1 MQDLNKAASP
11 TDGGSYN
18 VDELVEFTDVKG
30 DLKDI
35 VTLMSDI
42 DTIARKIGTTGD
54 KLKEQ
59 LTAQKLAKIE
69 EIRRQNMSSKELT
82 EYIKKQKEATAN
94 QAEQLEQA
102 LQIAEAAGM
111 PTKEIKDQLDLSK
124 KRLAQLKQEE
134 RLNRKNNTLAGK
146 YRSEK
151 AARAA
156 RKGETEEQKAER
168 KAAAKELR
176 EEAKYNLGSNIV
188 DALKKGL
195 NKLSHKFT
203 ESFQS
208 AESILTSYNHSMNA
222 RLQGTD
228 RTYKSMAK
236 LINSN
241 VSLSRYV
248 EQQKVLENLNKA
260 VNAGIVYNVELR
272 AYLDTLQEGIV
283 GTFDAFS
290 ADLTRLVRQQQSDS
304 TTARLGMETALDK
317 TLNSWFLDS
326 AYLSDQFDNVT
337 NALLD
342 LELTMTKEGATELEY
357 VAQKWLGSLYSVGA
371 SGSMVQ
377 AIANAINMLG
387 TGNVQGLASNSQM
400 QALLA
405 MSASR
410 GGLDY
415 AQMLTEGIDAS
426 DLNTLMKSMIEYL
439 SQIANS
445 TNSNVVA
452 SAYGDVFGVGI
463 ADLKSILNLVDVGT
477 IYQQTLTYADAYNEV
492 NNQIANLSSRYSLVE
507 QMNNA
512 LSNAVFSSA
521 QNIVTNT
528 PLYILYKALGLIEDV
543 GGDNTTFGVSA
554 AGFGVTIGNIAS
566 LAKSA
571 MVGIS
576 TAVSLA
582 KGVSN
587 MFAEANGTSLDR
599 WNAKDTLQSARGSGF
614 NLLDYGGESYSTS
627 VGNASSADMESGTI
641 NDSYDKANKYRK
653 NKKGTSIEEEH
664 DITDLYTALF
674 DGQPAGVLTL
684 MGTDITDMKT
694 NIAALRTDIE
704 AAITENMFNMNITA
718 VNGKPVNDGLPIM
731 FSDDKGY
738 LQLSALMSAVSGGL
752 GLGGKTGGHTLQEFI
767 EVFLDNI
774 YNEDTSALNVNLA
787 GNEVEATS
795 FLTNSVSSNA
805 VGRIGG

>member
-18 VDELVEFTDVKG
+18 VDELVEFTDVKS

-59 LTAQKLAKIE
+59 LSAQKLAQIE
-69 EIRRQNMSSKELT
+69 QIRRQNMSSKELT

-94 QAEQLEQA
+94 QTQQLEES
-102 LQIAEAAGM
+102 LKIAEAAGM
-111 PTKEIKDQLDLSK
+111 PTKKIEEQLKLSK

-134 RLNRKNNTLAGK
+134 KQNRKNNTLLGK

-151 AARAA
+151 EARN
-156 RKGETEEQKAER
+156 KETQEQKDER
-168 KAAAKELR
+168 KAANKELR
-176 EEAKYNLGSNIV
+176 EEARYNLGSNIV

-195 NKLSHKFT
+195 NTLSDKFT
-203 ESFQS
+203 QSFQS

-326 AYLSDQFDNVT
+326 SYLSDQFDNVT

-528 PLYILYKALGLIEDV
+528 PLYVLYKTLGLIEDV

-554 AGFGVTIGNIAS
+554 AGFGVTIGSIAS

-571 MVGIS
+571 MVGMSTVASLIS
-576 TAVSLA
+576 GL
-582 KGVSN
+582 GN
-587 MFAEANGTSLDR
+587 MAAEANGTSLDR